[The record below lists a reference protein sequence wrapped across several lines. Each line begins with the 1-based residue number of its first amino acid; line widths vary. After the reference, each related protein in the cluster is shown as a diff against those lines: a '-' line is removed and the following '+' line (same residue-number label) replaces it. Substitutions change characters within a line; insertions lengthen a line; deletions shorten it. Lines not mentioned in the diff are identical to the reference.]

1 MDIEEAVLESM
12 RHKANMVVV
21 AEYFENAENP
31 SWDDFREK
39 NPDFD
44 KWEYESGI
52 KAIQEM

>member
-1 MDIEEAVLESM
+1 MYIEEAQLEAM

-31 SWDDFREK
+31 SWDDSREK

-44 KWEYESGI
+44 KWEYEAGI